1 MIINVGD
8 IVLTT
13 DTDSLTGKQTPV
25 EQVKVTSITDDGQII
40 RGYYI
45 SDGEP
50 AYLYAD
56 EVAEI
61 ITNKKKLAQVI
72 EFKKTC

>member
-13 DTDSLTGKQTPV
+13 DTDYLTGKQTPV

-50 AYLYAD
+50 VYLYAD

-61 ITNKKKLAQVI
+61 ITSKKKLAKVI